1 MCDPLSWG
9 PGPLGFPERPTSTH
23 HSKHRHLQKGHQRQ
37 QEQSQEEYP
46 HQQTGQQQQ
55 VCLPCTQSQLPET
68 CSQCALREFPCQAG
82 VLSRSLG
89 RGDEWG
95 ESEWRGAAPSAW
107 SGWVPLT
114 GPSLPIILLTT
125 ALLLAANFQPTNAG
139 LVLSD
144 HILHF
149 EPVFYDERRLR
160 HDHHRAKRDATHDL
174 RLQFTAHN
182 RLFRIR
188 LRRDASIFAEDVVF
202 ESTDGPID
210 FDLGKVYSG
219 SLEDEE
225 LARVEGVVT
234 REGLFD
240 GHVATPNELYYVE
253 PASRYLQE
261 AEFHSVMYKASDVA
275 HPAPSRCAS
284 QQLHLRGRVHTP
296 WGPPVQVPRGSP
308 AAPSHSSISSSA
320 APASPQ
326 PQALNPKH
334 MAVTCSKSLY
344 GAASAGDAASGEV
357 GAAATSSSSPHDA
370 APSASPR
377 QPSRLSRHPSDKPIF
392 DKKKPPSFVNEFKEA
407 EGAAEDV
414 PAGAERGGD
423 LPHHASTTSAP
434 HHNTSSISH
443 PQHQASPHH
452 QLDFQLV
459 YESTGRGGSH
469 NPPTTAAPC
478 NYTRRGPGVAAPPQP
493 HHHHHHH
500 YHTTTHR
507 RKRSSVDP
515 QKTTCMLYLQA
526 DHLFYEKIGSEEA
539 CIETIT
545 RHVQRVNN
553 IYRVTDF
560 DLDNEADEIGF
571 MIKRIK
577 VHTREALKDP
587 SYRFP
592 GNYGVEKFLE
602 LFSEEDYDAFCLAY
616 MFTYRDFEGGTLG
629 LAWTGDL
636 KNAGGVCEKNGHYRG
651 SLKSLNTGIV
661 TLLNYGKHV
670 PPAVSHVTLAHEI
683 GHNFGSPHDP
693 ESDTRCTPGGE
704 DGNYI
709 MFARATSGDKRNNN
723 KFSPCSLRQINSVL
737 NSKARDSKGCFTE
750 PQKAI
755 CGNGVVEA
763 GEECDCGWEED
774 CDEACCYPMK
784 NNPKKNQKPCTLR
797 PSKVCSP
804 SQGPCCTHDCR
815 LKEGDKCRD
824 DNGCRDSSFCNGRFP
839 ECPPSTNKPNKT
851 ICNEEFVCYKGEC
864 SGSICLAYGL
874 ESCQCDRSAGDP
886 VTKSC
891 ELCCKLPGENQIC
904 LSSFEWNVPPYDIPD
919 MYAKAG
925 TPCNNYKGYCDVFNK
940 CREVD
945 PSGPL
950 ATLRGLLLSDES
962 LANLQRW
969 IIEHWY
975 AVLFVV
981 LAVMVLL
988 VAIIKVFG
996 KAPETVKL
1004 KSRTIMHKNSGALQY
1019 SVPVTGA
1026 TSNGAIANGTTA
1038 NGATANGTT
1047 ETAANHVVHP
1057 TVVRANLPFKR
1068 KVNEVRR
1075 AATKAK
1081 RAAKS
1086 QLSRPHKKSSRRADG
1101 GVTSPTESEK
1111 SGPGATDGALPTSDT
1126 RIKDRLSSRFSIIS
1140 FKTFR
1145 PKSLSPDK
1153 HKSKSPDKRK
1163 TKSSNDK
1170 KCKSKS
1176 SKNHHRS
1183 RSPDKKRR
1191 AEGRTEGRAAESPD
1205 KHRRSRSPNKQ
1216 ASLEDDR
1223 RKSRNRSVSPEKTRR
1238 SSSPDK
1244 TQRQKARSPEKHRKI
1259 GEGNWLINKFLAD
1272 EEKTAKPIVNGSL
1285 MGSLNGSLSSINAVL
1300 GGPTNSPQMGPV
1312 RNGSMRGLLASD
1324 SNRGSPLRGFI
1335 NEAFISS
1342 PRGGRTH
1349 SSLRVTKS
1357 VSPEGLEF
1365 DLGPS
1370 QYRRSIS
1377 MEAYNRPP
1385 ASPDKRKRSI
1395 LDEGLSPDKRR
1406 RFSSPEK
1413 TQKSHSPAKERRLTC
1428 PERNRRTLD
1437 PEKRH
1442 SSISPPSSKTN
1453 SYSSVPERLREKL
1466 SLITASP
1473 SGSVASIL
1481 PPSEPADNV
1490 SLHSST
1496 HSTHSTRC
1504 QPKDWV

>member
-1 MCDPLSWG
+1 
-9 PGPLGFPERPTSTH
+9 
-23 HSKHRHLQKGHQRQ
+23 
-37 QEQSQEEYP
+37 
-46 HQQTGQQQQ
+46 
-55 VCLPCTQSQLPET
+55 
-68 CSQCALREFPCQAG
+68 
-82 VLSRSLG
+82 
-89 RGDEWG
+89 
-95 ESEWRGAAPSAW
+95 
-107 SGWVPLT
+107 
-114 GPSLPIILLTT
+114 
-125 ALLLAANFQPTNAG
+125 
-139 LVLSD
+139 
-144 HILHF
+144 
-149 EPVFYDERRLR
+149 
-160 HDHHRAKRDATHDL
+160 
-174 RLQFTAHN
+174 
-182 RLFRIR
+182 
-188 LRRDASIFAEDVVF
+188 
-202 ESTDGPID
+202 
-210 FDLGKVYSG
+210 
-219 SLEDEE
+219 
-225 LARVEGVVT
+225 
-234 REGLFD
+234 
-240 GHVATPNELYYVE
+240 
-253 PASRYLQE
+253 
-261 AEFHSVMYKASDVA
+261 MYKASDVA
-275 HPAPSRCAS
+275 HPVFSRCAS

-296 WGPPVQVPRGSP
+296 WGVPIPRHQSLNPTLESVDVPVGPEMPPVQHPLETTTPS
-308 AAPSHSSISSSA
+308 SHSSISSSA
-320 APASPQ
+320 ALARRGGNVPSPE
-326 PQALNPKH
+326 PQGVHPRHK
-334 MAVTCSKSLY
+334 AVTCSESLSH
-344 GAASAGDAASGEV
+344 AASDACGGSAAPASPTSS
-357 GAAATSSSSPHDA
+357 AATPSGPHHQ
-370 APSASPR
+370 S
-377 QPSRLSRHPSDKPIF
+377 SRLSHSPSKKLIF
-392 DKKKPPSFVNEFKEA
+392 DNKSSSFVNEFTDS
-407 EGAAEDV
+407 EGVTTQV
-414 PAGAERGGD
+414 PAGAQPR
-423 LPHHASTTSAP
+423 PTSAP
-434 HHNTSSISH
+434 SHNNTSSTQHPAVSH
-443 PQHQASPHH
+443 LHHPHLH
-452 QLDFQLV
+452 DANQLDFELV
-459 YESTGRGGSH
+459 YESTGGG
-469 NPPTTAAPC
+469 NPVASSPPW
-478 NYTRRGPGVAAPPQP
+478 NYTRVRPGVR
-493 HHHHHHH
+493 
-500 YHTTTHR
+500 TTVLPDFTHPWTKR
-507 RKRSSVDP
+507 SARKKRSSVDP
-515 QKTTCMLYLQA
+515 EKTTCMLYLQA
-526 DHLFYEKIGSEEA
+526 DHLFYERIGSEEA

-560 DLDNEADEIGF
+560 DLDNEADKIGF

-577 VHTREALKDP
+577 VHTQEALKDP
-587 SYRFP
+587 GYRFP

-737 NSKARDSKGCFTE
+737 NSKARDAKGCFTQ

-755 CGNGVVEA
+755 CGNGVVEV

-784 NNPKKNQKPCTLR
+784 NNPKKGQTPCTLR

-815 LKEGDKCRD
+815 LRVGDKCRD
-824 DNGCRDSSFCNGRFP
+824 DNGCRDSSFCNGRGP
-839 ECPPSTNKPNKT
+839 QCPPSTNKPNKT

-874 ESCQCDRSAGDP
+874 ESCQCERNHGDP
-886 VTKSC
+886 ITKSC
-891 ELCCKLPGENQIC
+891 ELCCKLPGENQQC
-904 LSSFEWNVPPYDIPD
+904 LSSFEWNVKPYDIPD

-925 TPCNNYKGYCDVFNK
+925 TPCNNYKGYCDVFKK

-950 ATLRGLLLSDES
+950 ATLRELLLSDKS

-988 VAIIKVFG
+988 VATVKVFG
-996 KAPETVKL
+996 KTPEIVKL
-1004 KSRTIMHKNSGALQY
+1004 RNRTILHKNSGALQY
-1019 SVPVTGA
+1019 SVSA
-1026 TSNGAIANGTTA
+1026 T
-1038 NGATANGTT
+1038 GATANGVTANGTATNGVT
-1047 ETAANHVVHP
+1047 EPVANHVVHP

-1086 QLSRPHKKSSRRADG
+1086 QLSRPHKKSSRRPDG
-1101 GVTSPTESEK
+1101 AVTSPTESEK
-1111 SGPGATDGALPTSDT
+1111 SGPGATDGPGT
-1126 RIKDRLSSRFSIIS
+1126 RNEIRVKDRFSSRFSIIS

-1153 HKSKSPDKRK
+1153 HKSKNPDKRK
-1163 TKSSNDK
+1163 SKSCNDK
-1170 KCKSKS
+1170 KSKSKT
-1176 SKNHHRS
+1176 SKHHHRS

-1191 AEGRTEGRAAESPD
+1191 TDGRGPESPE
-1205 KHRRSRSPNKQ
+1205 KNRRPRSPNKR

-1223 RKSRNRSVSPEKTRR
+1223 RKSRNRSVSPDKIRR

-1259 GEGNWLINKFLAD
+1259 DEGNWLINKFLAD
-1272 EEKTAKPIVNGSL
+1272 EEKTAKPVVNGSL
-1285 MGSLNGSLSSINAVL
+1285 MGSLNGSLSSVNATL
-1300 GGPTNSPQMGPV
+1300 GGPNSSPQMGPI
-1312 RNGSMRGLLASD
+1312 RNGSTRGLLTSD
-1324 SNRGSPLRGFI
+1324 SNRASPLRGFV

-1342 PRGGRTH
+1342 PRGARTH

-1357 VSPEGLEF
+1357 VSPEGLDF

-1395 LDEGLSPDKRR
+1395 LDEGVSPDKRR

-1413 TQKSHSPAKERRLTC
+1413 SQRPHSPSKERRLTC
-1428 PERNRRTLD
+1428 PDRNRHTLD
-1437 PEKRH
+1437 MERRR
-1442 SSISPPSSKTN
+1442 SSVSPPASKTN

-1466 SLITASP
+1466 SLITATP
-1473 SGSVASIL
+1473 SGSIASIL
-1481 PPSEPADNV
+1481 PPSETAENV
-1490 SLHSST
+1490 SIHSSS
-1496 HSTHSTRC
+1496 HSSHSNHC

>member
-1 MCDPLSWG
+1 MVVPA
-9 PGPLGFPERPTSTH
+9 EAH
-23 HSKHRHLQKGHQRQ
+23 HS
-37 QEQSQEEYP
+37 
-46 HQQTGQQQQ
+46 T
-55 VCLPCTQSQLPET
+55 
-68 CSQCALREFPCQAG
+68 
-82 VLSRSLG
+82 RSL
-89 RGDEWG
+89 
-95 ESEWRGAAPSAW
+95 
-107 SGWVPLT
+107 
-114 GPSLPIILLTT
+114 
-125 ALLLAANFQPTNAG
+125 
-139 LVLSD
+139 
-144 HILHF
+144 
-149 EPVFYDERRLR
+149 
-160 HDHHRAKRDATHDL
+160 
-174 RLQFTAHN
+174 
-182 RLFRIR
+182 RLFKIR
-188 LRRDASIFAEDVVF
+188 LRRDASLFTDDVVF
-202 ESTDGPID
+202 ESTEGPVD

-240 GHVATPNELYYVE
+240 GHVSTPSELYYVE
-253 PASRYLQE
+253 PATRYLPG
-261 AEFHSVMYKASDVA
+261 AEFHSVMYKASDVV
-275 HPAPSRCAS
+275 HPSLSRCAS
-284 QQLHLRGRVHTP
+284 QKLHRQGRVHSPWGPPTP
-296 WGPPVQVPRGSP
+296 RPQGREGPPVQVPHRSSTTS
-308 AAPSHSSISSSA
+308 SHSSISSSA
-320 APASPQ
+320 AATRGAAAPSPP
-326 PQALNPKH
+326 PQGVNPKL
-334 MAVTCSKSLY
+334 MAVTYSKSLY
-344 GAASAGDAASGEV
+344 GPGRPVPGSAASGES
-357 GAAATSSSSPHDA
+357 GTATSSSPA
-370 APSASPR
+370 AEASKSSASHR
-377 QPSRLSRHPSDKPIF
+377 QPSRLSYSPTNKTIF
-392 DKKKPPSFVNEFKEA
+392 DKKPSSFVNEFKER
-407 EGAAEDV
+407 EGAAGAV
-414 PAGAERGGD
+414 PAGADRGTHF
-423 LPHHASTTSAP
+423 PQHASTTSAP
-434 HHNTSSISH
+434 NNNTSSTYFSTMH
-443 PQHQASPHH
+443 LHHRGALQHDTNNHHH

-459 YESTGRGGSH
+459 YEPTGGSG
-469 NPPTTAAPC
+469 NPHPYHHPAPFNFTRKSGGAATPAPLRHTRYTT
-478 NYTRRGPGVAAPPQP
+478 
-493 HHHHHHH
+493 
-500 YHTTTHR
+500 TTTHR

-693 ESDTRCTPGGE
+693 ESDIRCTPGGE

-774 CDEACCYPMK
+774 CGEACCYPMK
-784 NNPKKNQKPCTLR
+784 NNPKKTQKPCTLR
-797 PSKVCSP
+797 PNKVCSP

-824 DNGCRDSSFCNGRFP
+824 DNGCRDSSFCNGRVP

-874 ESCQCDRSAGDP
+874 ESCQCERNLGDP
-886 VTKSC
+886 ITKSC
-891 ELCCKLPGENQIC
+891 ELCCKLPGENQLC

-969 IIEHWY
+969 IVEHWY
-975 AVLFVV
+975 AVLFVI
-981 LAVMVLL
+981 LAIMVLL
-988 VAIIKVFG
+988 VVIIKVFG
-996 KAPETVKL
+996 KAPEIVRL

-1026 TSNGAIANGTTA
+1026 TANGTMA

-1047 ETAANHVVHP
+1047 ETTANHVIHP

-1086 QLSRPHKKSSRRADG
+1086 QLSRPHKKASRRPDG
-1101 GVTSPTESEK
+1101 AVTSPAESEK
-1111 SGPGATDGALPTSDT
+1111 SGPGATDGAVVPHDT

-1153 HKSKSPDKRK
+1153 HKNKNPDKRK
-1163 TKSSNDK
+1163 SKSSNDK
-1170 KCKSKS
+1170 KSKSKS
-1176 SKNHHRS
+1176 SKHHHRS

-1191 AEGRTEGRAAESPD
+1191 AEGRGAESPD
-1205 KHRRSRSPNKQ
+1205 KHTRSRSPNKR
-1216 ASLEDDR
+1216 ATLEDDH
-1223 RKSRNRSVSPEKTRR
+1223 RKLRNRSVSPDKTRR

-1244 TQRQKARSPEKHRKI
+1244 TQRQKARSPEKHRKT

-1272 EEKTAKPIVNGSL
+1272 EEKTAKPVVNGSL
-1285 MGSLNGSLSSINAVL
+1285 MGSLNGSLSSINAIF

-1312 RNGSMRGLLASD
+1312 RNGSTRGLLPCD

-1342 PRGGRTH
+1342 PRGARTH

-1357 VSPEGLEF
+1357 VSPEGLDF

-1413 TQKSHSPAKERRLTC
+1413 TQRALSPTKERRLAC

-1437 PEKRH
+1437 PERRH

-1473 SGSVASIL
+1473 SGSIASIL
-1481 PPSEPADNV
+1481 PPSEPADNA
-1490 SLHSST
+1490 SLHSSNQ
-1496 HSTHSTRC
+1496 STHSNRC